1 MKEIIEK
8 LGQNKVTLDI
18 NANEFTELYE
28 YIKDTGQFSK
38 LLDIAK
44 EYDNLKFEFIEIKEV
59 IVPVEQVLE
68 GPFIKGTYTEKI
80 QFYINEHVPERIDK
94 LLVKSLRDI
103 AINIGINPHQT
114 KSELREQLKTI
125 LKI

>member
-44 EYDNLKFEFIEIKEV
+44 EYDNLKFEFIEIKEA
-59 IVPVEQVLE
+59 IEPVLE
-68 GPFIKGTYTEKI
+68 GPYIKGTYAEKI
-80 QFYINEHVPERIDK
+80 QFYINEHVPDRIDK